1 LSWVALVVLL
11 ALIEYFALGALTG
24 RARVKY
30 RIAAPA
36 VTGHP
41 MFERYFRVHQ
51 NSLEQLIV
59 FLPAVWLFGL
69 YVSAPWAA
77 IVGAAFLVARI
88 LYAIG
93 YVAAPERR
101 EVGAVLTFLI
111 EAILVIGALGGVIRS
126 IALAR

>member
-1 LSWVALVVLL
+1 MNWVALVILL
-11 ALIEYFALGALTG
+11 ALIEYSVFGGLVG

-30 RIAAPA
+30 AVSAPA

-41 MFERYFRVHQ
+41 LFERFFRVHQ

-59 FLPAVWLFGL
+59 FVPAVWLFGL
-69 YVSAPWAA
+69 FVSAKWAA
-77 IVGAAFLVARI
+77 IIGAVFLAARI

-101 EVGAVLTFLI
+101 EAGAWLTALA
-111 EAILVIGALGGVIRS
+111 EVVLVIGALIGVIRS
-126 IALAR
+126 IAAA